1 MNKQSKQTLKKKERK
16 KKQRNKKG
24 NQVDLLSGIVGL
36 EALKRCIRS
45 AFETSL
51 LL

>member
-1 MNKQSKQTLKKKERK
+1 MNKQSKQKLKKKERK
-16 KKQRNKKG
+16 KKQIYKKG
-24 NQVDLLSGIVGL
+24 NRVDLLSGIVGL
-36 EALKRCIRS
+36 EALKRCMRS

>member
-1 MNKQSKQTLKKKERK
+1 MNKQSKQKLKKKKEK
-16 KKQRNKKG
+16 KKQINKKG

-45 AFETSL
+45 SFETSL